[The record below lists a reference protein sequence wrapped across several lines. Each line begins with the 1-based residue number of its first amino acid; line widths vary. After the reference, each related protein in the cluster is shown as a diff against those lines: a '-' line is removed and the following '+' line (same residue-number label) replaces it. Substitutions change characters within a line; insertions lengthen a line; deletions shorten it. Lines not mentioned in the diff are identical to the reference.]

1 MSDTRNYRLVYPDPR
16 TNEEEPS
23 GGYVEVHI
31 THASHEAERNI
42 ETAILLAKIGYQV
55 RLLAIDTAF
64 RTPDAYL
71 IKEQVRIEFKHN
83 QTPTSSAVDNEI
95 RDAQGQA
102 QYILIHVMSTIER
115 NKLIRAVKDRLKRTS
130 AQQIKEIWLIWKG
143 ELIRL
148 KRKEVFDSTIDRKI
162 Q

>member
-1 MSDTRNYRLVYPDPR
+1 MSDIRLYKLVYPDPR
-16 TNEEEPS
+16 KNEVEQS

-31 THASHEAERNI
+31 THNSHEAERNI
-42 ETAILLAKIGYQV
+42 ETAILLAKLGYQV

-71 IKEQVRIEFKHN
+71 IKEQIRIELKHN
-83 QTPTSSAVDNEI
+83 QTPTVSAIDNEI

-102 QYILIHVMSTIER
+102 NYVLIHVRSAIER
-115 NKLIRAVKDRLKRTS
+115 GKLIYAVKDRLKRTN
-130 AQQIKEIWLIWKG
+130 AQQIKEVWLIWKG
-143 ELIRL
+143 ELVRL
-148 KRKEVFDSTIDRKI
+148 KRKEVFNGTISRKI